1 MLELTIFDIRCLMD
15 SNKVINNFS
24 IFEEI
29 WHAISHGVGLFL
41 STFGFGVL
49 FTLAMLSGDTTKIIT
64 ATVFGLGL
72 VIMYGSS
79 TLYHAIVHYRS
90 KLLLQTF
97 DHASIYILIAATYTP
112 IVMLGIGDTLGWT
125 LLGVIWSMAAVG
137 MYMKFA
143 YPGEYEVFS
152 LILYAV
158 MGWLIVFFYQA
169 LVAKAGWMVFNL
181 LLAGGLVYTS
191 GIYFYAKDSNK
202 LYHAIWHL
210 FVLGGSVFHF
220 FAVFLLI
227 K

>member
-1 MLELTIFDIRCLMD
+1 MD
-15 SNKVINNFS
+15 DKRVINNFS
-24 IFEEI
+24 IFEEV
-29 WHAISHGVGLFL
+29 WHAISHGLGLFL

-49 FTLAMLSGDTTKIIT
+49 FTLSLLSDDMTKIVT
-64 ATVFGLGL
+64 ATIFGVGL

-112 IVMLGIGDTLGWT
+112 IVMLGIGGSLGWI

-137 MYMKFA
+137 IYMKFI
-143 YPGEYEVFS
+143 YPGRYEIFS
-152 LILYAV
+152 LVLYAV
-158 MGWLIVFFYQA
+158 MGWLIVFFYEPLIETGGW
-169 LVAKAGWMVFNL
+169 LVFDL
-181 LLAGGLVYTS
+181 LLAGGVVYTS
-191 GIYFYAKDSNK
+191 GIYFYAKDSTP

-210 FVLGGSVFHF
+210 FVLGGSIFHF
-220 FAVFLLI
+220 FAVFVLI